1 MQDANNHPYLRMMTT
16 RKTTSY
22 TPLRDLVGPL
32 PLNWSVS
39 SNVSVSDDGK
49 LARVGSSS
57 SSSSADDN
65 WLYMSAVC
73 YLYGLNI
80 HKARKV
86 PVGLINSNWGG
97 TIIQSWSSAEAMAA
111 CPTYATPPVASGGS
125 LGAEPSHSLLTAAV
139 GSGSGSDSDGSS
151 HLWNAMI
158 APLTNT
164 TIMGT
169 ALGSRDCDCECEHQL
184 QLSARAESVVLRD
197 PSPTTQS

>member
-16 RKTTSY
+16 RKTTSD

-86 PVGLINSNWGG
+86 PVGLINSNW
-97 TIIQSWSSAEAMAA
+97 AFDCRRCRE
-111 CPTYATPPVASGGS
+111 PVAAR
-125 LGAEPSHSLLTAAV
+125 GAR
-139 GSGSGSDSDGSS
+139 G
-151 HLWNAMI
+151 
-158 APLTNT
+158 
-164 TIMGT
+164 
-169 ALGSRDCDCECEHQL
+169 R
-184 QLSARAESVVLRD
+184 ARKHR
-197 PSPTTQS
+197 